1 MKLKH
6 SAAIICLALSPALV
20 SADPEAGDGL
30 FALTGTG
37 SSDKGFDNNVAAV
50 SFDVGKF
57 FSDNLAAGLRQS
69 FGFADSENNSSWSGA
84 SRGFV
89 DYHFDAGSWQP
100 FVGANLG
107 GIYGDEV
114 DETFFAGPE
123 AGVKYYV
130 RDKTYITV
138 QVEYQVFFD
147 SASDAD
153 DNFDDGA
160 FAYSAGIG
168 YNF

>member
-6 SAAIICLALSPALV
+6 SAAIICLAISPTLV
-20 SADPEAGDGL
+20 SADPASGDGL
-30 FALTGTG
+30 FTLTGTG
-37 SSDKGFDNNVAAV
+37 SSDNSFDTNTAAV

-69 FGFADSENNSSWSGA
+69 FGFADSDNNSSWSGA

-89 DYHFDAGSWQP
+89 DYHFDGGNWQP

-138 QVEYQVFFD
+138 QMEYQVFFD

>member
-1 MKLKH
+1 MKLTH
-6 SAAIICLALSPALV
+6 SAAIICLALSPALA
-20 SADPEAGDGL
+20 SAEPESGDRL
-30 FALTGTG
+30 FALTGSG
-37 SSDKGFDNNVAAV
+37 SSDKEFDNNTAAV
-50 SFDVGKF
+50 SFDLGQF
-57 FSDNLAAGLRQS
+57 FTDNVAVGLRQS
-69 FGFADSENNSSWSGA
+69 FGFADSESNSSWSGA
-84 SRGFV
+84 SRVFA
-89 DYHFDAGSWQP
+89 DYHIDAGSWQP
-100 FVGANLG
+100 FIGANLG

-130 RDKTYITV
+130 REKTYITV
-138 QVEYQVFFD
+138 QAEYQVFFD

-168 YNF
+168 YHF

>member
-1 MKLKH
+1 MKLMH
-6 SAAIICLALSPALV
+6 SVAIICLALSPALV
-20 SADPEAGDGL
+20 TAEPESGDGL
-30 FALTGTG
+30 FALTGSG
-37 SSDKGFDNNVAAV
+37 SSDKGFDSNTAAV

-57 FSDNLAAGLRQS
+57 FTDRLAAGLRQS

-84 SRGFV
+84 SRAFV

-138 QVEYQVFFD
+138 QMEYQVFFD
-147 SASDAD
+147 SASSAD